1 MSLIGISGHM
11 GVGKD
16 TVGQMIQ
23 TEARGYW
30 EIKKYAKKLKQ
41 ITCILTGCSMQELE
55 SQEFKNSLLSP
66 EWKGG
71 HCTFSHSTYR
81 DILQKLGTEVM
92 RDSLHSNVWVNAL
105 YADYTPIGLHNKDYV
120 GPMSIRKPKSDSVY
134 PNWVITDMRFPNELE
149 AVKEHGGITIRV
161 VRYPKT
167 LEQSRGFE
175 NVETISFDPTNE
187 RHMDLWKGEYSR
199 MHISETALDNA
210 NFDYTIHN
218 DGDLSDLKASVVEF
232 LRKTNLR

>member
-1 MSLIGISGHM
+1 MLIGISGHM

-16 TVGQMIQ
+16 VVGQMIQ
-23 TEARGYW
+23 AEARGYW

-41 ITCILTGCSMQELE
+41 ITCILTGCSMQDLE
-55 SQEFKNSLLSP
+55 SEDFKNSHLSP

-92 RDSLHSNVWVNAL
+92 RDSLHKNVWVNAM

-120 GPMSIRKPKSDSVY
+120 GPMSIRETKSDSIY

-149 AVKEHGGITIRV
+149 AVKQRGGITIRV
-161 VRYPKT
+161 NRDNGT
-167 LEQSRGFE
+167 RA
-175 NVETISFDPTNE
+175 ISMINS
-187 RHMDLWKGEYSR
+187 HA
-199 MHISETALDNA
+199 SETALDDA
-210 NFDYTIHN
+210 DFDYVIEN
-218 DGDLSDLKASVVEF
+218 DGDLSELKASVVEF

>member
-1 MSLIGISGHM
+1 MLIGISGKL
-11 GVGKD
+11 GSGKD

-23 TEARGYW
+23 AEARGYW

-55 SQEFKNSLLSP
+55 SQEFKDSLLSP

-81 DILQKLGTEVM
+81 DMLQKLGTEVM

-105 YADYTPIGLHNKDYV
+105 MADYQFAPNKSMDECFKEQFLTGRSEIHY
-120 GPMSIRKPKSDSVY
+120 KFPK
-134 PNWVITDMRFPNELE
+134 WIITDMRFPNELE
-149 AVKEHGGITIRV
+149 AVKERGGITIRV
-161 VRYPKT
+161 NRDNGT
-167 LEQSRGFE
+167 RA
-175 NVETISFDPTNE
+175 ISMINSHT
-187 RHMDLWKGEYSR
+187 
-199 MHISETALDNA
+199 SETALDDA
-210 NFDYTIHN
+210 NFDYVIEN
-218 DGDLSDLKASVVEF
+218 DGNLSELKASVVEF

>member
-1 MSLIGISGHM
+1 MLIGISGHM

-16 TVGQMIQ
+16 VVGQMIQ

-55 SQEFKNSLLSP
+55 SQEFKDSLLSP

-81 DILQKLGTEVM
+81 DMLQKLGTEVM
-92 RDSLHSNVWVNAL
+92 RDSLHSNVWVNAM
-105 YADYTPIGLHNKDYV
+105 YADYTPIGLHDRDYV

-149 AVKEHGGITIRV
+149 AVKERGGITIRV
-161 VRYPKT
+161 NRDNGT
-167 LEQSRGFE
+167 RA
-175 NVETISFDPTNE
+175 ISMINSHT
-187 RHMDLWKGEYSR
+187 
-199 MHISETALDNA
+199 SETALDDA
-210 NFDYTIHN
+210 NFDYVIEN
-218 DGDLSDLKASVVEF
+218 DGNLSELKASVVEF

>member
-16 TVGQMIQ
+16 VVGQMIQ
-23 TEARGYW
+23 AEARGYW

-41 ITCILTGCSMQELE
+41 ITCILTGCSMQDLE
-55 SQEFKNSLLSP
+55 SQDFKNSLLSP

-92 RDSLHSNVWVNAL
+92 RDSLHSNVWVNAM
-105 YADYTPIGLHNKDYV
+105 YADYTPIGLHNRDYV
-120 GPMSIRKPKSDSVY
+120 GPMSIREPKSDSVY

-149 AVKEHGGITIRV
+149 AVKERGGITIRV
-161 VRYPKT
+161 NRDNGTREV
-167 LEQSRGFE
+167 SMI
-175 NVETISFDPTNE
+175 NS
-187 RHMDLWKGEYSR
+187 HS
-199 MHISETALDNA
+199 SETALDNA

-218 DGDLSDLKASVVEF
+218 DGDLSELKASVVEF

>member
-1 MSLIGISGHM
+1 M

-16 TVGQMIQ
+16 VVGQMIQ
-23 TEARGYW
+23 AEARGYW

-41 ITCILTGCSMQELE
+41 ITCILTGCSMQDLE
-55 SQEFKNSLLSP
+55 SEDFKNSHLSP

-92 RDSLHSNVWVNAL
+92 RDSLHKNVWVNAM

-120 GPMSIRKPKSDSVY
+120 GPMSIRETKSDSIY

-149 AVKEHGGITIRV
+149 AVKQRGGITIRV
-161 VRYPKT
+161 NRDNGT
-167 LEQSRGFE
+167 RA
-175 NVETISFDPTNE
+175 ISMINS
-187 RHMDLWKGEYSR
+187 HA
-199 MHISETALDNA
+199 SETALDDA
-210 NFDYTIHN
+210 DFDYVIEN
-218 DGDLSDLKASVVEF
+218 DGDLSELKASVVEF

>member
-1 MSLIGISGHM
+1 MLIGISGHM

-16 TVGQMIQ
+16 VVGQMIQ
-23 TEARGYW
+23 AEARGYW

-41 ITCILTGCSMQELE
+41 ITCILTGCSMQDLE
-55 SQEFKNSLLSP
+55 SEDFKNSHLSP

-92 RDSLHSNVWVNAL
+92 RDSLHKNVWVNAM

-120 GPMSIRKPKSDSVY
+120 GPMSIRETKSDSIY

-149 AVKEHGGITIRV
+149 AVKQRGGITIRV
-161 VRYPKT
+161 NRDNGT
-167 LEQSRGFE
+167 RA
-175 NVETISFDPTNE
+175 ISMINS
-187 RHMDLWKGEYSR
+187 HA
-199 MHISETALDNA
+199 SETALDDA
-210 NFDYTIHN
+210 DFDYVIEN
-218 DGDLSDLKASVVEF
+218 DGDLSELKASVFEF